1 MVITQGKFVHCKSL
15 KELFIFE
22 QNVGFL
28 FNALGFLFPP
38 FALLNDKVLQPDDKV
53 LSRVTSIHFV
63 RFSYSDPHVQAEL
76 LLPSGD
82 HILFLGPGNRD
93 ENIFG
98 KVHYR

>member
-1 MVITQGKFVHCKSL
+1 MVITQGKFVHRKSL

-63 RFSYSDPHVQAEL
+63 NINFVTDKKLILILVNRQIISSYFQY
-76 LLPSGD
+76 
-82 HILFLGPGNRD
+82 F
-93 ENIFG
+93 
-98 KVHYR
+98 